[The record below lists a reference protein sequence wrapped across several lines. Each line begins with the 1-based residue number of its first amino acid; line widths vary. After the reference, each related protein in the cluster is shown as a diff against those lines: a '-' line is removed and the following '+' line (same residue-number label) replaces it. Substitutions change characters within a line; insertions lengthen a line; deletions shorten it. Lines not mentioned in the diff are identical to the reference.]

1 MNEIMNILGL
11 VGIATLSG
19 QAIAWAFDPIQRIK
33 RYVVLDSDGVAEKY
47 CSLTIERSQPLPE
60 RIHKLASKAINCD
73 SCCSFW
79 SCLAIGLP
87 ILGLTALIA
96 APLAFTLSAMIGRL
110 LPMD

>member
-1 MNEIMNILGL
+1 MNILGL
-11 VGIATLSG
+11 VGISTLAG
-19 QAIAWAFDPIQRIK
+19 QAIAWAFDPIQRVK
-33 RYVVLDSDGVAEKY
+33 RYLVLDSDGVAEKY
-47 CSLTIERSQPLPE
+47 NSYAIERSQPFWE

-79 SCLAIGLP
+79 SCLVIGLP
-87 ILGLTALIA
+87 ILGFAALIA